1 MVGFDQVS
9 IERIRNFSI
18 IAHIDHG
25 KSTLADRLL
34 EAGNILN
41 SRGKSQDQVLDSM
54 DIERERGITI
64 KSNSAS
70 FFYTPKG
77 GEVEDKASYL
87 FNLIDTPGHVDF
99 SYEVSRS
106 LAACEGVLLL
116 VDATQGIQAQTLA
129 NFYLALE
136 SDLMI
141 LPVIN
146 KVDLPSADIKRV
158 QEQIKNSLGLSIDD
172 IVPVSAKTGV
182 GIDELMRAVI
192 EKIPH
197 PVTQKEAS
205 LQALIYDAHFDIYRG
220 VVEKVRV
227 FDGELKKGDHIRFM
241 RKKKERVILD
251 LGVSQLGLTPLSVL
265 KAGQVGYI
273 ITGLKNVSE
282 VMLGDTI
289 TSFLSPMEKPLFK
302 YKEIK
307 PMVFSGLFPVSSE
320 DYERLK
326 EAIEKL
332 ALNDAAL
339 IYEPENSEALG
350 FGYRVGYLGLLHMEV
365 VQERLEREFGLSL
378 LNTAPSVRYSL
389 TLQSRSKQ
397 EQQEKIEI
405 DNPSKMPDPS
415 KIAYIEEP
423 YVKVSIITPTEYMGN
438 ILELLKEKRGES
450 HLLEYLDPRIVQ
462 LVYFLPLSEMI
473 FEFYDRL
480 KSVSRGYA
488 SLDYEFH
495 EYKKGNLVKLDI
507 LVHHN
512 RVDAL
517 SVIVHNSKAEQR
529 GREIIEY
536 LRESISKHQFQ
547 IALQAAVGN
556 RVVARENISALKKNV
571 TAKCYGG
578 DVTRKRKLIEKQKA
592 GKKRMKMVGSV
603 EIPQEAFLA
612 VLKSKK

>member
-1 MVGFDQVS
+1 MD
-9 IERIRNFSI
+9 IREIPLKKIRNFSI

-25 KSTLADRLL
+25 KSTLADRFLEMGKLL
-34 EAGNILN
+34 KTHGQLKEQIMDN
-41 SRGKSQDQVLDSM
+41 M

-70 FFYTPKG
+70 FLYEIQPNDF
-77 GEVEDKASYL
+77 YL

-116 VDATQGIQAQTLA
+116 IDATQGIQAQTIA

-146 KVDLPSADIKRV
+146 KVDLPSANLPRV
-158 QEQIKNSLGLSIDD
+158 RSQIENSLGLSPDD
-172 IVPVSAKTGV
+172 ALPVSAKTGSGV
-182 GIDELMRAVI
+182 SELVKAIV
-192 EKIPH
+192 EKIPA
-197 PVTQKEAS
+197 PKTNPAAP
-205 LQALIYDAHFDIYRG
+205 LQALIYDAYFDPYRG
-220 VVEKVRV
+220 VIEKIRI
-227 FDGELKKGDHIRFM
+227 FDGELKKGDQVRFM
-241 RKKKERVILD
+241 RKQKDRTISEI
-251 LGVSQLGLTPLSVL
+251 GVSQLELVSLPGLR
-265 KAGQVGYI
+265 AGQVGYI
-273 ITGLKNVSE
+273 VTGLKNVSE

-289 TSFLSPMEKPLFK
+289 TSVTHPAEKPLFK
-302 YKEIK
+302 YKSIK
-307 PMVFSGLFPVSSE
+307 PMVFSGLFPISSE
-320 DYERLK
+320 DYEKLK

-339 IYEPENSEALG
+339 VYEPENSDALG
-350 FGYRVGYLGLLHMEV
+350 FGYRVGYLGLLHMEI
-365 VQERLEREFGLSL
+365 VQERLEREFNLSL
-378 LNTAPSVRYSL
+378 LNTAPSVRYQVHLSEEESL
-389 TLQSRSKQ
+389 
-397 EQQEKIEI
+397 EV
-405 DNPSKMPDPS
+405 DNPSKYPEAS
-415 KIAYIEEP
+415 KVLRVEEP
-423 YVKVSIITPTEYMGN
+423 YVKVSIISPTEYMGN
-438 ILELLKEKRGES
+438 ILDLLQEKRGEN
-450 HLLEYLDPRIVQ
+450 HQIDYLDTKTIQ
-462 LVYFLPLSEMI
+462 IIYFLPLSEMI

-495 EYKKGNLVKLDI
+495 EYKASELVKLDI

-517 SVIVHNSKAEQR
+517 SMIVHRSKAEQR

-536 LRESISKHQFQ
+536 LKESISKHQFQ
-547 IALQAAVGN
+547 IALQAAIGN
-556 RVVARENISALKKNV
+556 KFIARENITALRKNV

-612 VLKSKK
+612 VLKSKKQ